1 MIVKDY
7 LRPAAVRAGVLS
19 SAIEKTNGRNVMVIT
34 DGRTFGFHALRHS
47 LATFLVSKDVDPKT
61 VQAMLRHSNVT
72 TTLQLYA
79 KTVDGKRL
87 KAQEQVLAA
96 ISRPRAG
103 IRGSRPPCMRIMGG
117 SGLGQGRQIID
128 SDGERGWIR
137 TSDPRLKRSLPNGN

>member
-1 MIVKDY
+1 LGLSFFQAERQATTLARDDRQR
-7 LRPAAVRAGVLS
+7 LSSSRSSSRWRAF

-87 KAQEQVLAA
+87 KAQEQILDA
-96 ISRPRAG
+96 IFPPASRNSREASRPA
-103 IRGSRPPCMRIMGG
+103 
-117 SGLGQGRQIID
+117 
-128 SDGERGWIR
+128 
-137 TSDPRLKRSLPNGN
+137 

>member
-87 KAQEQVLAA
+87 KAQEQILDA
-96 ISRPRAG
+96 IFPPASRNSREASRPA
-103 IRGSRPPCMRIMGG
+103 
-117 SGLGQGRQIID
+117 
-128 SDGERGWIR
+128 
-137 TSDPRLKRSLPNGN
+137 